1 MANLAMIGQILGTGL
16 KFSSAMGASRAV
28 QDTAAFDNYQ
38 TQLQRNQNRLQAQ
51 ENSIQRRSQF
61 DAAQAS
67 NTAVFAFMNRD
78 VGLDRS
84 LKAFQRKQKEILAQ
98 DIKSIEANAFV
109 QDAQLQGQQAMRS
122 YEASIQARDYRQQA
136 LMSLATGLYNYNV
149 SKS

>member
-1 MANLAMIGQILGTGL
+1 MSQLAMFAQILGTGL
-16 KFSSAMGASRAV
+16 KVQGALNASRAV
-28 QDTAAFDNYQ
+28 QQQAAFDNYQ

-51 ENSIQRRSQF
+51 EKSIQRRSQF

-67 NTAVFAFMNRD
+67 NTAAFAFMNRD

-98 DIKSIEANAFV
+98 DIKAIEANAFV
-109 QDAQLQGQQAMRS
+109 NDVQLQGQQAIRS
-122 YEASIQARDYRQQA
+122 YEASIQSRDYQREA
-136 LMSLATGLYNYNV
+136 MISVATGLYNYNV